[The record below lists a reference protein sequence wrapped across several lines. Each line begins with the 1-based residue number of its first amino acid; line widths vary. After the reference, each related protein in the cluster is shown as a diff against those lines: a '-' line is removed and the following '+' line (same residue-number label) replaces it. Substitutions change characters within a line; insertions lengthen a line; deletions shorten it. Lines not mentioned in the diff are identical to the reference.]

1 MCYEYNYSFGYKLYN
16 FLYRISFEN
25 NKLLE
30 DVPWERKTKNMK
42 RIISNNKGITG
53 IDLTIG
59 IIVLS
64 IFSGVIISL
73 MVNTYS
79 KVVEIRKSANAM
91 AYATIILEKVDE
103 KSFEK
108 VNDSFVSYLEAL
120 GEVDISD
127 DYKVEFSTETLE
139 DSFKKAIITVR
150 YDVNGEEKSITINK
164 LKVKEK

>member
-1 MCYEYNYSFGYKLYN
+1 MECKAY
-16 FLYRISFEN
+16 
-25 NKLLE
+25 LE
-30 DVPWERKTKNMK
+30 KGKQKNMK
-42 RIISNNKGITG
+42 KIISNNKGITG

-79 KVVEIRKSANAM
+79 TVVEIRKSANAM
-91 AYATIILEKVDE
+91 AYATIILEKVD
-103 KSFEK
+103 
-108 VNDSFVSYLEAL
+108 DSFVSYLEAL

>member
-1 MCYEYNYSFGYKLYN
+1 MECKAY
-16 FLYRISFEN
+16 
-25 NKLLE
+25 LE
-30 DVPWERKTKNMK
+30 KGKQKNMK
-42 RIISNNKGITG
+42 KIISNNKGITG

-79 KVVEIRKSANAM
+79 TVVEIRKSANAM

-150 YDVNGEEKSITINK
+150 YDVIGEEKSITINK